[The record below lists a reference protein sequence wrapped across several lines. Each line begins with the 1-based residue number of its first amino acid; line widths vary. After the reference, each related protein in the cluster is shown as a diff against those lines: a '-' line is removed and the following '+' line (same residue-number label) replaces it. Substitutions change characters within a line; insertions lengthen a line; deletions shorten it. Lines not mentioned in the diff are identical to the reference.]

1 MFMSLNSSPQ
11 PEPKHPYPHQS
22 QEHLHWAKLGLVRI
36 LTEVN
41 GYEAVKL
48 WWSYVNDNDK
58 DALATLLEYNK
69 EDVINLKTLKEMLL

>member
-1 MFMSLNSSPQ
+1 MFISLNSSPQ
-11 PEPKHPYPHQS
+11 PEPKHPYPHQN

-48 WWSYVNDNDK
+48 WWRYAGYLDL

-69 EDVINLKTLKEMLL
+69 EDVLNLKILKERLL

>member
-11 PEPKHPYPHQS
+11 PEPKHPYPHQN
-22 QEHLHWAKLGLVRI
+22 QEHLHWAKLGLVRM

-48 WWSYVNDNDK
+48 WWSYVNDINQRGK
-58 DALATLLEYNK
+58 FSLVPITLVSEL
-69 EDVINLKTLKEMLL
+69 

>member
-11 PEPKHPYPHQS
+11 PEPKHTYPHQN